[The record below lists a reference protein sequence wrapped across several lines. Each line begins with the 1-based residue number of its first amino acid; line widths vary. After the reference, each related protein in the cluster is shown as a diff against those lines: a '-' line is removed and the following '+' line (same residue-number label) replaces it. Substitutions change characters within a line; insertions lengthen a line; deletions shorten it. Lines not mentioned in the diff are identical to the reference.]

1 MSQKCPALAFPEE
14 GMTSSNLL
22 RYQGMTMGVIPASLL
37 DAELL
42 EGRVSDLLVSIP
54 TTQLATY
61 YIITPE

>member
-1 MSQKCPALAFPEE
+1 
-14 GMTSSNLL
+14 MTSSNLL

-37 DAELL
+37 DAQLL

-61 YIITPE
+61 YIIAPE

>member
-1 MSQKCPALAFPEE
+1 
-14 GMTSSNLL
+14 MTSSNLL